1 VVGTDTA
8 KDEVTEEVGED
19 DERDPPDPDLPVR
32 PVLAQLDHR
41 KVDGERESQEQ
52 QRLRRRGEKPENQ
65 HASIVSHGPAIFKRE
80 RSRFLVLA
88 VVGTVL
94 AGCGGGE
101 DERLTRDEWIAS
113 ADAICADANRE
124 LNALAEPTTP
134 TELAELTSQAVDI
147 SERQLDRLRDLRP
160 PEEAEEDYGTM
171 LDLTQEQIEAAR
183 GIVEAAESRDAAAV
197 EELLGDVQALGGEV
211 GVLAAEYGFE
221 ECGAE

>member
-1 VVGTDTA
+1 MTA
-8 KDEVTEEVGED
+8 
-19 DERDPPDPDLPVR
+19 
-32 PVLAQLDHR
+32 
-41 KVDGERESQEQ
+41 
-52 QRLRRRGEKPENQ
+52 
-65 HASIVSHGPAIFKRE
+65 
-80 RSRFLVLA
+80 
-88 VVGTVL
+88 L
-94 AGCGGGE
+94 AGCGGAA
-101 DERLTRDEWIAS
+101 DERLTREEWIAS

-134 TELAELTSQAVDI
+134 AELAERTSEAVEI

-160 PEEAEEDYGTM
+160 PEEAEDDYATM